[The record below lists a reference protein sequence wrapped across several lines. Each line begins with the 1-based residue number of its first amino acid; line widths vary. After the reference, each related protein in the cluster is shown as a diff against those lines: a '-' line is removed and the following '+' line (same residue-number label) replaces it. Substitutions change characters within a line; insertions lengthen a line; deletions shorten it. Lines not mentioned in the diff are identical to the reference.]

1 MIFFLK
7 QNGNSK
13 MNGKSVKPFSIP
25 FPNTIY
31 PFSSRNRKIPKV
43 NKTVIRNETIRDFT
57 VLFSSLIICMRWAK
71 TRCAYPWSI
80 HSTSRTLH
88 PTGQVQLNALDQ
100 IGMAMGNSPPKKKS
114 PQGSTRMLAGDI
126 SSPFPFLT
134 EINLRRGSPSPLVVE
149 IRIPLLLM

>member
-43 NKTVIRNETIRDFT
+43 NKTVIRNETIRDFP

-100 IGMAMGNSPPKKKS
+100 IGMAMGNSPPKKKI
-114 PQGSTRMLAGDI
+114 STGIHTNACGGHFFSISVPHGDK
-126 SSPFPFLT
+126 
-134 EINLRRGSPSPLVVE
+134 SPSG
-149 IRIPLLLM
+149 IPITACSRD